1 MVTVPLKTKPEGDI
15 IKVIAA
21 QDSTTVNVTRT
32 SINTG
37 TVTAQSSFTLNTGEY
52 REFFN
57 KNFTVIETMNNHS
70 IGVDQMK

>member
-37 TVTAQSSFTLNTGEY
+37 TVTAQSSFILNTGEC
-52 REFFN
+52 RESLN
-57 KNFTVIETMNNHS
+57 KDFTVIETMNNHS